1 MAQHWWSRSGQRLI
15 GRTGLGEDF
24 LFDNHQNCEAEN
36 DTAYHDD
43 NVEGE
48 NSHAVFMGQV

>member
-1 MAQHWWSRSGQRLI
+1 MAQPWWGRSGQRLI

-48 NSHAVFMGQV
+48 NSHAVFMGQL